1 VLKTLIEETR
11 QELDSLMP
19 KDFVTRYSL
28 ERLKHFPRYLE
39 ALRLRIER
47 GAYNPAKDR
56 SKADQVSPFIQALK
70 NLRSKIPSDS
80 PSEQKAAIEEFRW
93 MVEEF
98 KVSLFAPEIKT
109 AHSISVKRLLVKLK
123 ELQASISD

>member
-1 VLKTLIEETR
+1 
-11 QELDSLMP
+11 MP
-19 KDFVTRYSL
+19 RDFLTRYSL
-28 ERLKHFPRYLE
+28 ERLEQIPRYME

-47 GAYNPAKDR
+47 GAYNPTKDK

-70 NLRSKIPSDS
+70 NLRNKTPADS
-80 PSEQKAAIEEFRW
+80 PSEQKAAVEEFRW

-109 AHSISVKRLLVKLK
+109 AHPISAKRLLAKLK
-123 ELQASISD
+123 ELQTSISD